1 MAITVD
7 INSDLG
13 ERPEALADGSEEKLI
28 RNITSANIACGGH
41 AGDDESM
48 LKVMKICS
56 NYGVGIGAHPSYPNK
71 ESFGRVQL
79 DLSID
84 EIADFVYEQVSNMVN
99 LASKN
104 GFEIRHIKPHGALY
118 NSAVYNKEISQA
130 IALGVKKISKDFI
143 LFGLAGTP
151 MLDVWHDEG
160 FTVAG
165 EAFADRSYEPNGTL
179 RSRKFPDALITDP
192 QKAAQQALR
201 IVTECKIVTVNG
213 SEIIVPAET
222 ICLHSDT
229 ENSDVIAAEV
239 RRAFME
245 AGVNVKTFNP

>member
-48 LKVMKICS
+48 LEVMKLCK
-56 NYGVGIGAHPSYPNK
+56 NYGVGIGAHPSYPDK

-79 DLSID
+79 DLSTD
-84 EIADFVYEQVSNMVN
+84 EIADFIYEQVSNMVN

-104 GFEIRHIKPHGALY
+104 GFEVRHIKPHGALY

-151 MLDVWHDEG
+151 MLDVWRDEG
-160 FTVAG
+160 LNVAG

-179 RSRKFPDALITDP
+179 RSRKFPDALITNP

-239 RRAFME
+239 RRAFVE
-245 AGVNVKTFNP
+245 AGVNVKTFSP